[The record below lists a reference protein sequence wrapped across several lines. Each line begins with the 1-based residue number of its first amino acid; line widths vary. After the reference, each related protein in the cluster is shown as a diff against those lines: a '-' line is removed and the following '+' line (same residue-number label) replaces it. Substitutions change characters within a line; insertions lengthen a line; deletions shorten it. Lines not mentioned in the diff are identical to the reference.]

1 MHIQTNSLSL
11 SLTHIY
17 IYIYTH
23 THAHAHR
30 EALARRCE
38 RELSEVGTE
47 VLTKVVKQLVTVLDT
62 LELSRQN
69 LKAQTDGEA
78 AVIKSY
84 CEIEDQLISTLKAQG
99 IETVE
104 ALGTP
109 FDPMLHE
116 AVQQKDSDEYVE
128 GLVCLQYQRG
138 YKLGQKLIRPATVV
152 VSAGPGPSSQGSSA
166 PPGDNEAQAT
176 EAQSSGA
183 DSMGAGEG
191 VQDAAAASV
200 AAEDKAGDAT
210 SSAASDGSA

>member
-1 MHIQTNSLSL
+1 
-11 SLTHIY
+11 
-17 IYIYTH
+17 
-23 THAHAHR
+23 
-30 EALARRCE
+30 
-38 RELSEVGTE
+38 
-47 VLTKVVKQLVTVLDT
+47 LTKVVKQLVTVLDT

-128 GLVCLQYQRG
+128 GIVCLQYQRG

-183 DSMGAGEG
+183 DSMGAGAQSSGADSMGAGAQSSGADSMGAGEG